1 MTGAVGAAE
10 AASARLWRERRR
22 RAALLDCCHPVLMS
36 IELREF
42 AFVVLYILELLS
54 GIDDVLAALV
64 ELFFRYEL
72 LV

>member
-1 MTGAVGAAE
+1 
-10 AASARLWRERRR
+10 
-22 RAALLDCCHPVLMS
+22 MS